1 MRSLK
6 RATRIVELY
15 VAGFEVI
22 GEVRKGRLMTG

>member
-6 RATRIVELY
+6 RATRIVGIY

-22 GEVRKGRLMTG
+22 GEVRQVCLMAG